1 MQSLKT
7 SQSPLGVQYFNDYP
21 SELKEHFREVVL
33 VVGLLDQVGEKGWR
47 QEITVSVS
55 CWPDY
60 TDSC

>member
-47 QEITVSVS
+47 QEITVSVMLA
-55 CWPDY
+55 
-60 TDSC
+60 